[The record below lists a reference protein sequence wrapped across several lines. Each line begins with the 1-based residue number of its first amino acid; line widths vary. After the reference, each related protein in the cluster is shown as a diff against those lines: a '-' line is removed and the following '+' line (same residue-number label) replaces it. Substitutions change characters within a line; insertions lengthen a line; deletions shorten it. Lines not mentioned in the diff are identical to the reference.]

1 MITLDKKTKEQL
13 LDLLKNKGVGLEG
26 NILKLID
33 SESDKDFKDYVDAC
47 IQKDKDN
54 RRKRLEVTKKVQEQY
69 TELLKSKEITDRVQ
83 KELEESLRTTTESM
97 EEVKRAKEEAETA
110 REQSELLR
118 KEAEESKTIALN
130 AKDEIENAKKKVEG
144 DLDILQKKS
153 QNELI
158 GIIVRVSLFVIVGV
172 AFVTTA
178 VYLIAMFSG
187 KDTQVVASTW
197 SNIIGILLTNAF
209 SIIGTIMGV
218 KYATEDK
225 KRD

>member
-1 MITLDKKTKEQL
+1 MINLDKKTKDQL
-13 LDLLKNKGVGLEG
+13 LELLKTKGIGLEG

-33 SESDKDFKDYVDAC
+33 AGSDEKLQEYIDDC
-47 IQKDKDN
+47 IKKDN
-54 RRKRLEVTKKVQEQY
+54 EKRRRRLDVTKKVQEQNLD
-69 TELLKSKEITDRVQ
+69 LLKSKEITDKVQ

-97 EEVKRAKEEAETA
+97 EEVKKAKEEAETA
-110 REQSELLR
+110 KEQADKMR
-118 KEAEESKTIALN
+118 QEAEESKMIALN
-130 AKDEIENAKKKVEG
+130 AKVEIENAKKKVEE
-144 DLDILQKKS
+144 DLDILQKRS

-158 GIIVRVSLFVIVGV
+158 GIIVKVSLSVIVGV
-172 AFVTTA
+172 AFITTA

-225 KRD
+225 KKD

>member
-1 MITLDKKTKEQL
+1 MIKIDTKTKLQL
-13 LDLLKNKGVGLEG
+13 IDLYKDKSIGLEG

-33 SESDKDFKDYVDAC
+33 AENDTEFSEYISTC
-47 IQKDKDN
+47 IQKDKEN
-54 RRKRLEVTKKVQEQY
+54 RKRRLDVTKKVQEQNS
-69 TELLKSKEITDRVQ
+69 ELLKSKEVTDKVQ
-83 KELEESLRTTTESM
+83 KELEESLKTATESM
-97 EEVKRAKEEAETA
+97 EEVKRSKEEADLA
-110 REQSELLR
+110 REQAEKMR
-118 KEAEESKTIALN
+118 QEAEESKLLALN
-130 AKDEIENAKKKVEG
+130 AKSEIENAKKKVED

-158 GIIVRVSLFVIVGV
+158 GIIVKVSLIVIMGV
-172 AFVTTA
+172 AVTTTG
-178 VYLIAMFSG
+178 VYLLAMFTG

-225 KRD
+225 KI

>member
-1 MITLDKKTKEQL
+1 MFTLDKKTKEQF

-33 SESDKDFKDYVDAC
+33 CESDKDFKEYIDTC

-54 RRKRLEVTKKVQEQY
+54 RRKRLEVTKKVQSQY
-69 TELLKSKEITDRVQ
+69 SELLKSKEITDKVQ

-97 EEVKRAKEEAETA
+97 EEVKKAKEEAESA
-110 REQSELLR
+110 REQAESMRL
-118 KEAEESKTIALN
+118 EAEESKTIALN
-130 AKDEIENAKKKVEG
+130 AKDEIENAKKKVEN

-158 GIIVRVSLFVIVGV
+158 GIIVKVSLFVIVGV
-172 AFVTTA
+172 AFITTA

-225 KRD
+225 KRE

>member
-13 LDLLKNKGVGLEG
+13 LDLMKTKGIGLEG

-33 SESDKDFKDYVDAC
+33 SETDKDFKDYVEAC

-54 RRKRLEVTKKVQEQY
+54 RKKRLEVTKKVQEQY
-69 TELLKSKEITDRVQ
+69 TELLKSKEVTDKVQ

-97 EEVKRAKEEAETA
+97 EEVKRAKEEAEVA
-110 REQSELLR
+110 REQAEALR
-118 KEAEESKTIALN
+118 QEAEESKMIALN
-130 AKDEIENAKKKVEG
+130 AKSEIENAKKKVED

-158 GIIVRVSLFVIVGV
+158 GIIVKVSLFVIVGV

-225 KRD
+225 KKD

>member
-1 MITLDKKTKEQL
+1 MIKLDKKVKQEL
-13 LDLLKNKGVGLEG
+13 LDLLKTKNIGLEG

-33 SESDKDFKDYVDAC
+33 VEDDKEFSEYVETC

-54 RRKRLEVTKKVQEQY
+54 RKRRLDVTKKVQEQY
-69 TELLKSKEITDRVQ
+69 TELLKSKEVTDKVK
-83 KELEESLRTTTESM
+83 KELEESLRVTTESM
-97 EEVKRAKEEAETA
+97 EEVKKAKEEAEAA
-110 REQSELLR
+110 REQAEKMR
-118 KEAEESKTIALN
+118 QEAEESKVIALN
-130 AKDEIENAKKKVEG
+130 AKAEIENAKKKVED

-172 AFVTTA
+172 AVVTTA

-225 KRD
+225 KKD